1 MSLAYGELVR
11 AVVRLVEDVVLGL
24 CGLVAGW
31 IVVSYVPGTVLPAIA
46 ATVVLALGG
55 RLLFSGVV
63 WTAGAGLVVAGSAG
77 AVVYVADLVGSLGT

>member
-1 MSLAYGELVR
+1 MR

-55 RLLFSGVV
+55 RLLFNGAI
-63 WTAGAGLVVAGSAG
+63 WTAGIGLIVAGAG
-77 AVVYVADLVGSLGT
+77 GAGVYVADLVGSLGT